1 MQAPE
6 VASRG
11 VDEALVDAARAAAF
25 RALLDTRSPV
35 TVDALAHAVGC
46 DATRARAALHELE
59 RRGLARTDDSGDV
72 VGAYGLSVVP
82 SRDEIEVE
90 GRRYWT
96 WCAKTSLG
104 VLAAIGKGGEISSSD
119 PASGRGLRLSFEGSR
134 PRASNLAVFWP
145 SEEMRSSCSSIV
157 DDFCPNISFFED
169 AGAAERWAA
178 DNDVPGEVLSV
189 EEAAER
195 SAGQWRPLVQS
206 R

>member
-6 VASRG
+6 VASDG
-11 VDEALVDAARAAAF
+11 VDESFVAAARGAAF
-25 RALLDTRSPV
+25 RALLDTRAPV
-35 TVDALAHAVGC
+35 AVDALARALEC
-46 DATRARAALHELE
+46 DAARARAAVAELE
-59 RRGLARTDDSGDV
+59 RRGLARTDGSGDV

-104 VLAAIGKGGEISSSD
+104 ILGAIGRGGEIASTD

-134 PRASNLAVFWP
+134 PASSNLAVFWP

-169 AGAAERWAA
+169 AAAAKRWAA
-178 DNDVPGEVLSV
+178 ANDVPGEVLSV
-189 EEAAER
+189 EEATER
-195 SAGQWRPLVQS
+195 AAGQWRPLM